1 MDVNCGNSHM
11 SRCLD
16 VMWRKSVREIWNLPY
31 TTHCYLLPI
40 LCDCN
45 CIPFSYEICRR
56 SLNFLNKC
64 VFSDVEVVRSV
75 AHYAVLAVTC
85 YSV

>member
-1 MDVNCGNSHM
+1 VLGKFGI
-11 SRCLD
+11 CLTRLTATCSQYY
-16 VMWRKSVREIWNLPY
+16 VIVIV
-31 TTHCYLLPI
+31 YL
-40 LCDCN
+40 
-45 CIPFSYEICRR
+45 FFYEICRR
-56 SLNFLNKC
+56 SLNFLNKY